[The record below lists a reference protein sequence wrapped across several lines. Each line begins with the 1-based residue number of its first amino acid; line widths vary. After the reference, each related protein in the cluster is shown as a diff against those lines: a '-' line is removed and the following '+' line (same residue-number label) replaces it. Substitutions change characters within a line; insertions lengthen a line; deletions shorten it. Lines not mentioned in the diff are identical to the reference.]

1 MGKAERDPGEYHDD
15 EPCHHCFGLDKEKK
29 TLEAS
34 ERKEEERIVWREQAK
49 ELDCGAFVFLDES
62 GSNIA
67 LTRLY
72 ARAPKGKRARGS
84 IPRNRRKNVTV
95 LASLSLSGIGETMI
109 IEGAANA
116 HIFEIYIE
124 QILAPSLQKGQI
136 VVMDNLSI
144 HKGQKVRQLIEA
156 CECRL
161 LFLPAYSPD
170 FSPIEEA
177 FSKIKAALRRA
188 GARTHEA
195 LQQAIAQ
202 ALLTVTASDALGWF
216 RHCGYSPALTDDSKV
231 G

>member
-1 MGKAERDPGEYHDD
+1 
-15 EPCHHCFGLDKEKK
+15 
-29 TLEAS
+29 
-34 ERKEEERIVWREQAK
+34 
-49 ELDCGAFVFLDES
+49 
-62 GSNIA
+62 
-67 LTRLY
+67 
-72 ARAPKGKRARGS
+72 
-84 IPRNRRKNVTV
+84 
-95 LASLSLSGIGETMI
+95 MI

-188 GARTHEA
+188 GARTQEA
-195 LQQAIAQ
+195 LQEAIA
-202 ALLTVTASDALGWF
+202 
-216 RHCGYSPALTDDSKV
+216 
-231 G
+231 

>member
-1 MGKAERDPGEYHDD
+1 MDQ
-15 EPCHHCFGLDKEKK
+15 EKK

-34 ERKEEERIVWREQAK
+34 ERKEEERRAWREQAK
-49 ELDCGAFVFLDES
+49 ELDGGALVFLDES

-95 LASLSLSGIGETMI
+95 LASLSLSGIGESMI

-124 QILAPSLQKGQI
+124 QILVPSLHKGQI

-144 HKGQKVRQLIEA
+144 HKGQKVRQLIET
-156 CECRL
+156 CGCRL

-177 FSKIKAALRRA
+177 FSKIKAALRRV
-188 GARTHEA
+188 GARTQEA
-195 LQQAIAQ
+195 LQEAIAQ
-202 ALLTVTASDALGWF
+202 ALRTVTASDASGWF
-216 RHCGYSPALTDDSKV
+216 RHCGYLPALPDDAKV